1 MYTADVSHIE
11 PYLNELMERRAT
23 DLHIAAG
30 SHPMI
35 RIDGSLQPID
45 GSELLTPEES
55 TVVVDRLIGPDDL
68 DRFNE
73 DRQLDFSFP
82 WGDQARFRAN
92 AYYQRNSPAVRL
104 RVIPTDN
111 PTPQPVGL
119 PDALQKEVNKPHR
132 TVLAPGRTGPA

>member
-30 SHPMI
+30 SPPMI
-35 RIDGSLQPID
+35 RMEGAPRPIN
-45 GSELLTPEES
+45 GPEPLTPEE
-55 TVVVDRLIGPDDL
+55 TTLIVDRLVGPNDI

-82 WGDQARFRAN
+82 WADRARFSSN
-92 AYYQRNSPAVRL
+92 ADCRTIASYQGAVL
-104 RVIPTDN
+104 T
-111 PTPQPVGL
+111 
-119 PDALQKEVNKPHR
+119 
-132 TVLAPGRTGPA
+132 